1 MELALIIYLVFTALP
16 AIATLTG
23 ATFAIWVTSSGFGM
37 FCATISYGGG
47 SDGEFFEWVWRNI
60 VKKWAKVAIPCLIV
74 SVLIPNKEVT
84 SYMIGAYGVQTIAQ
98 NEQVQELA
106 GDGLDVLQSLMKKA
120 KAELEVPVEG

>member
-23 ATFAIWVTSSGFGM
+23 ATFAIWVASSGFGM
-37 FCATISYGGG
+37 FCAAVSY
-47 SDGEFFEWVWRNI
+47 SNDGEFFEWVWKNI
-60 VKKWAKVAIPCLIV
+60 VKKWAKVTIPCLIV
-74 SVLIPNKEVT
+74 SILIPNKEVT

-120 KAELEVPVEG
+120 KSELEVPVEGK